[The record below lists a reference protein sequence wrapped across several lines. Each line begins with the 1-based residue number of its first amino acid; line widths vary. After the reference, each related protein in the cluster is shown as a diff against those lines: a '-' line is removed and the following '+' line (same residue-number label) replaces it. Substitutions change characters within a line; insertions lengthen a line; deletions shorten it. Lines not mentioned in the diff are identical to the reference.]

1 LVKVKKMTQQDVA
14 NLFDVSRQRVSGLI
28 SRFDETGSHK
38 DCQEMGRKRTTTGEK
53 IVQEV
58 TDLL

>member
-1 LVKVKKMTQQDVA
+1 MTQQDVA